1 MLREKHR
8 EIHSGVSSEAWKK
21 SLEFTVMLHSE
32 DDSNGATMRGV
43 GVMRKILFVTV
54 AFATSLLFFN
64 NINVGETVNSSLT
77 FGVRSVEAADIDVW
91 WPINDALVSGTQPFK
106 FSLDDRD
113 ITSFDGY
120 WQVGNGSLN
129 KMSSVYRTYPH
140 KEADVSLHNWTWG
153 EDNSYRVTFIAQ
165 EKDGT
170 EISRETVEISV
181 QHSEVLTQQKG
192 KQKNEGEI
200 LIPAPV
206 VDPAVDEESL
216 ESEEGETEEAEA
228 MDDIIPDEE
237 KSDTEVAHISEGITV
252 LSPEKNEKVSGV
264 KTLTLSLDRMSSSDV
279 RAYWKVGSG
288 TLNPMQ
294 IEFSNETPRASADV
308 DFRSW
313 TWERDGR
320 YELTFVAV
328 SNEGQSFVETIQIEV
343 DVDAPVQTPP
353 QESED
358 EQTVEVVDVEIP
370 ELERIEDAPVSH
382 STDNPLAGRVLYRT
396 PNLPAERQANEWRTS
411 RPEDAALMD
420 ILAAEPQSMWI
431 GSWGNTEVDVRDRL
445 QAADARGELLALV
458 AYNIPHRD
466 CGSYSA
472 GGAESATGY
481 RNWILGIARAIAGS
495 NNSPIVILEPD
506 ALAGADCLSEADK
519 AERKQLIREAI
530 VTLRDAGATV
540 YVEASS
546 PPWKTT
552 EEMARRL
559 QEVGVEE
566 AHGFAMNTSSYTKTS
581 QSIQYGEEI
590 SGFLGGM
597 HFVVDTSRSGQGQT
611 ADLEWCNPSG
621 RGLGERP
628 TTQTGHALVDAFLW
642 VKSPGE
648 SDGTCNGGPSA
659 GEWYPE
665 QALELVKNRAF

>member
-1 MLREKHR
+1 ML
-8 EIHSGVSSEAWKK
+8 
-21 SLEFTVMLHSE
+21 LSE
-32 DDSNGATMRGV
+32 DDSNGALMRGA
-43 GVMRKILFVTV
+43 GVMKKVCLATV
-54 AFATSLLFFN
+54 ALATSLMFFN
-64 NINVGETVNSSLT
+64 NINLPETASPFS
-77 FGVRSVEAADIDVW
+77 FGVRSAEAAELDVW
-91 WPINDALVSGTQPFK
+91 WPIDGATVRDTQPFK
-106 FSLDDRD
+106 FSISDRD
-113 ITSFDGY
+113 VSSYDGY
-120 WQVGNGSLN
+120 WHVGSGSRN
-129 KMSSVYRTYPH
+129 KMDDVYQTYPH
-140 KEADVSLHNWTWG
+140 KEADVSLRNWTWN
-153 EDNSYRVTFIAQ
+153 EDNSYRVTFIAE

-170 EISRETVEISV
+170 EIARETVEISV
-181 QHSEVLTQQKG
+181 EHSEVPTKQKG
-192 KQKNEGEI
+192 KQKNEVVT
-200 LIPAPV
+200 LNPAPALDPV
-206 VDPAVDEESL
+206 VDEEIV
-216 ESEEGETEEAEA
+216 EGEDEEAEEA
-228 MDDIIPDEE
+228 TDDIIPDEE
-237 KSDTEVAHISEGITV
+237 KTDIEVIEIVEGITV
-252 LSPEKNEKVSGV
+252 LSPQNNEKVSGI
-264 KTLTLSLDRMSSSDV
+264 KTLTLSIGGMSSSDV
-279 RAYWKVGSG
+279 RAYWKVGG
-288 TLNPMQ
+288 GVLNPMQ
-294 IEFSNETPRASADV
+294 TEFSNETLRASADV
-308 DFRSW
+308 DFQGW
-313 TWERDGR
+313 TWRSDGR

-328 SNEGQSFVETIQIEV
+328 SNEGQSFVETIQVEV
-343 DVDAPVQTPP
+343 DAHTPVQTPP

-358 EQTVEVVDVEIP
+358 EQIVEVVDVEITEP
-370 ELERIEDAPVSH
+370 ERIEDVSVSH

-420 ILAAEPQSMWI
+420 IMAAEPQSMWI
-431 GSWGNTEVDVRDRL
+431 GGWGNTEVDVRDRL
-445 QAADARGELLALV
+445 READATGELLVLV

-466 CGSYSA
+466 CGLYSA

-481 RNWILGIARAIAGS
+481 RSWIAGIARAIGGS
-495 NNSPIVILEPD
+495 NNSPVVILEPD

-552 EEMARRL
+552 EEMAGRL

-581 QSIQYGEEI
+581 LSIQYGEEI
-590 SGFLGGM
+590 SRLLGGM

-628 TTQTGHALVDAFLW
+628 TTQTGHELVDALLW

-648 SDGTCNGGPSA
+648 SDGTCNGGPRA